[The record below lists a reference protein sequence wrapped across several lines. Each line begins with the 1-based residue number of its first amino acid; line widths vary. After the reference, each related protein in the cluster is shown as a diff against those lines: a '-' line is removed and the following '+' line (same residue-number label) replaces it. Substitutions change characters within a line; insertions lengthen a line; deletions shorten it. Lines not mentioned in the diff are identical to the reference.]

1 MIPTATVL
9 AVNLGWLVGN
19 TLIVEKVFAIPGL
32 GALMIDA
39 VLERDFA
46 VVQGLALIF
55 GLLVVLVN
63 LLADVFRASLDP
75 RVQLS

>member
-1 MIPTATVL
+1 MV
-9 AVNLGWLVGN
+9 VGN
-19 TLIVEKVFAIPGL
+19 TLIVEKVFALPGL

-63 LLADVFRASLDP
+63 LLADVVRASLDP